1 MSKIGIYYHKQAF
14 FQGPNS
20 PNLQKKMMKLKTKIE
35 NLSFKV
41 SIILPI
47 ETIFQL
53 KHLVLKLIA
62 PLLRE
67 DQNDSKDNRLLRK
80 GRILMME
87 GSNDGKL

>member
-1 MSKIGIYYHKQAF
+1 
-14 FQGPNS
+14 
-20 PNLQKKMMKLKTKIE
+20 MKLKTKIE

-53 KHLVLKLIA
+53 KLLLLELIE

-67 DQNDSKDNRLLRK
+67 DQNDIKDNRLLRK

-87 GSNDGKL
+87 RSNDGKL

>member
-1 MSKIGIYYHKQAF
+1 
-14 FQGPNS
+14 
-20 PNLQKKMMKLKTKIE
+20 MKLKTKIE

-53 KHLVLKLIA
+53 KLLLLELIE

-67 DQNDSKDNRLLRK
+67 DQNDIKDNRLLCK

-87 GSNDGKL
+87 RSNDGKL